1 MIFYFRLK
9 LLKLNMLQLPDIIK
23 EKIILDAIMLTKREL
38 WQNVHDQLENQSN
51 KPIISVCVLNSDKKL
66 HKYSLKHYIRKNGSI
81 ILPKLI
87 TGRDMVE
94 KFYSTG
100 YVSRVSGIDCDE
112 LPYLDVSE
120 QNILLTYN

>member
-1 MIFYFRLK
+1 MSE
-9 LLKLNMLQLPDIIK
+9 LPDIIK
-23 EKIILDAIMLTKREL
+23 EKIILDAILLTKKEL
-38 WQNVHDQLENQSN
+38 WQKIHDQLETQSD
-51 KPIISVCVLNSDKKL
+51 KPIITVCVLNADKKL
-66 HKYSLKHYIRKNGSI
+66 HRYNLKHYIRKNESI

-100 YVSRVSGIDCDE
+100 YVSRVSGINCDE